1 MMFSSLDMKTFLIST
16 VDEKTEAT
24 MVGPKK
30 NEEGFDYAEE
40 QYYDLDYQTNTA
52 PVCNGMYI

>member
-24 MVGPKK
+24 VVGPRK
-30 NEEGFDYAEE
+30 NEVGFNYAEE
-40 QYYDLDYQTNTA
+40 EYYDQDYQTN
-52 PVCNGMYI
+52 PSGMYV